1 MLEHHATPHQR
12 VHSMAKYGAMVVLRQ
27 PGGERW
33 TPEHMH
39 EYQKTK
45 FWEAVLIP
53 NTEQS
58 LLALGPLRSDGSPA
72 AA

>member
-12 VHSMAKYGAMVVLRQ
+12 VHSMAKYGAMVVFRQ

-45 FWEAVLIP
+45 FWEAIFFGGEL
-53 NTEQS
+53 N
-58 LLALGPLRSDGSPA
+58 PA
-72 AA
+72 K